1 MIEKTTVL
9 VFHANVCVNLRM
21 SEIENRH
28 STFPMYAYV
37 EKKVLFRA
45 FQSCLV
51 IPPNPF

>member
-1 MIEKTTVL
+1 MIEKTNVL

-28 STFPMYAYV
+28 STFPKYAHV
-37 EKKVLFRA
+37 LKKFYLEHF
-45 FQSCLV
+45 SCLV

>member
-28 STFPMYAYV
+28 STFPMYAHI
-37 EKKVLFRA
+37 KKKKK
-45 FQSCLV
+45 SS
-51 IPPNPF
+51 I